1 MKNIREHI
9 KNRSFASCYL
19 LYGSE
24 SYLKHLYR
32 DKLIDALCGGRDSMN
47 FSRYE
52 GSQLDF
58 AEIAEMAK
66 TPPFLE
72 ERRVLLLEDTGLFQG
87 SNEFAGL
94 LAERADTTYLIFV
107 ENTADKRN
115 SLYKYVKEQGYAAEL
130 NGLEEQDLKLF
141 VASNL
146 KKEGL
151 LISEQTIRYLL
162 DVCGSDLLFLRGELA
177 KLSAYCMGRE
187 QVTKADI
194 DRICTAVTEGR
205 IFWMMDAM
213 MEQKQSR
220 ALKLYADLLSLHEK
234 PMQILYLLNKSFL
247 QFSQVTALSEYGMNA
262 AEIAKQLSV
271 APFVVTKYQRL
282 RKGFPQSRVREALAY
297 GSELERKIKTGDMDE
312 SMAVEMFLM
321 RYSSGNGAA

>member
-24 SYLKHLYR
+24 NYLKHLYR

-58 AEIAEMAK
+58 AEIAELAK

-94 LAERADTTYLIFV
+94 LAERAETTYLIFV

-115 SLYKYVKEQGYAAEL
+115 ALYKYVKEQGYAAEL

-151 LISEQTIRYLL
+151 LISEQTIHYFL

-194 DRICTAVTEGR
+194 DRICTVVTEGR

-312 SMAVEMFLM
+312 SIAVEMFLM